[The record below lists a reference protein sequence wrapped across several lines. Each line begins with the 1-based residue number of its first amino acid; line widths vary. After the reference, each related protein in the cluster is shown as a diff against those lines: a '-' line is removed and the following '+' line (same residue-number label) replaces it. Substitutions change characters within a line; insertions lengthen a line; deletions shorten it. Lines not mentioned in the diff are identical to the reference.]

1 MKLTTK
7 MVRRSSERQGPRQFV
22 DELAFS
28 ALDWAGKT
36 VRLERNSVQDLSQR
50 AASSQPSV
58 AELYHEN
65 SKLFPALVGELAA
78 SQVDI
83 DAVRSEVL
91 RRRAE
96 ALATSPQ
103 AELTECSQDWLRS
116 VSRAVPAESFY
127 AIEVRVAEH
136 ACLATYEP
144 VSDTFPL
151 VRRLAAQD
159 IAQIERALRV
169 LPVPHELQWPLLFVV
184 GQFAR
189 NDLLYGLR
197 GYRRTCIEAGRV
209 IEAALAVS
217 PLGTARRLWLEFADR
232 TLDLVLQAD
241 GIEEGVLGVISSEET
256 AHVCQSGN

>member
-1 MKLTTK
+1 ML
-7 MVRRSSERQGPRQFV
+7 RRSSDRQGPKQFV

-28 ALDWAGKT
+28 VLDWAGKT
-36 VRLERNSVQDLSQR
+36 IRLERNTAQDFVQRS
-50 AASSQPSV
+50 ASSQPSV

-78 SQVDI
+78 SHVDI

-96 ALATSPQ
+96 ALAQSPQ
-103 AELTECSQDWLRS
+103 ADLTESSRAWLRS
-116 VSRAVPAESFY
+116 VSQALPATLFY
-127 AIEVRVAEH
+127 AIEVRIAEH
-136 ACLATYEP
+136 AFLATYEP
-144 VSDTFPL
+144 ASDTFPF

-159 IAQIERALRV
+159 IAQIELALRI
-169 LPVPHELQWPLLFVV
+169 LPDPPKLQGPLLFVV
-184 GQFAR
+184 GHFAR

-209 IEAALAVS
+209 IEAALAVA
-217 PLGTARRLWLEFADR
+217 PFGTVPRLWLEFADR
-232 TLDLVLQAD
+232 ALDLVLQAD
-241 GIEEGVLGVISSEET
+241 GIEEGVLGVISSGEA